1 MARRSALAE
10 VLYEHVGALG
20 EALHDRHARGL
31 LQIDRQAP
39 LVAVV
44 GLEVEVRPV
53 AKVEALRLQHAAPR
67 IAADAL
73 LDLDHVGAEV
83 AEHDRG
89 DRPLLPDGPVD
100 DADPVE
106 RHGHRNDLRAGS
118 SHTAGATGKP
128 AQAARRTRRW
138 K

>member
-1 MARRSALAE
+1 
-10 VLYEHVGALG
+10 
-20 EALHDRHARGL
+20 
-31 LQIDRQAP
+31 AP

-53 AKVEALRLQHAAPR
+53 AEIEALRLQHAATR

-83 AEHDRG
+83 VELERG

-100 DADPVE
+100 DAHPVE
-106 RHGHRNDLRAGS
+106 RH
-118 SHTAGATGKP
+118 
-128 AQAARRTRRW
+128 RTRARPPGGLVAPRRGGTHDCQW
-138 K
+138 HRGSPRAAVK